1 MLNVLRLSQ
10 PIQQPKIIWYVAS
23 VMGVLLS
30 LGCTVWQSQLASRS
44 MPRLLEEKQHWQT
57 VLQKAPSKPSEQ
69 AALQLSLTLTTQRVQ
84 ALEKRQSMRLD
95 LAEVQALLFA
105 NSASL
110 NRHPIRLQKLRW
122 QGGQFEWEGSS
133 SSPEALQ
140 ALLLQTS
147 RFDRWQRQPQ
157 LVQMQSAP
165 VMDTVTSKA
174 AISGPKS
181 FTQSVAFKLEGQ
193 IEADASK
200 LLLGSQQ
207 P

>member
-30 LGCTVWQSQLASRS
+30 VGCTVWQSQWAERS

-105 NSASL
+105 NSAPQ

-165 VMDTVTSKA
+165 VLDAATSKA
-174 AISGPKS
+174 ASSDPKF

-193 IEADASK
+193 IEADSSK

>member
-10 PIQQPKIIWYVAS
+10 PTQQPKIIWYVAS

-30 LGCTVWQSQLASRS
+30 LGCTVWQSQWAERS
-44 MPRLLEEKQHWQT
+44 MPRLLEEKQHWQAA
-57 VLQKAPSKPSEQ
+57 LQQAPSKPSEQ

-105 NSASL
+105 NSAPQ
-110 NRHPIRLQKLRW
+110 NRHSNRLQKLRW

-165 VMDTVTSKA
+165 VLDAATSKA
-174 AISGPKS
+174 ASSDPKF

-193 IEADASK
+193 IEADSSK

>member
-10 PIQQPKIIWYVAS
+10 PTQQPKIFWYLAS

-30 LGCTVWQSQLASRS
+30 LGWTVWQSQAAVRS
-44 MPRLLEEKQHWQT
+44 MPRLLEEKQHWQAA
-57 VLQKAPSKPSEQ
+57 LQQAPSKPSEQ
-69 AALQLSLTLTTQRVQ
+69 AALQMSLMLTMQRVQ

-95 LAEVQALLFA
+95 LQEVQALLFA
-105 NSASL
+105 NSALQS
-110 NRHPIRLQKLRW
+110 RHSIRLQKLRW

-140 ALLLQTS
+140 SLLIQTS

-165 VMDTVTSKA
+165 VMDAAISKA
-174 AISGPKS
+174 ASSGPKP
-181 FTQSVAFKLEGQ
+181 FIQSVAFKLEGQ

>member
-30 LGCTVWQSQLASRS
+30 LGCTVWQSQWAERS
-44 MPRLLEEKQHWQT
+44 MPRLLEEKQHWQAA
-57 VLQKAPSKPSEQ
+57 LHQAPSKPSEQ

-95 LAEVQALLFA
+95 LQEVQALLFA
-105 NSASL
+105 NSAPQ
-110 NRHPIRLQKLRW
+110 NRHSIRLQKLRW
-122 QGGQFEWEGSS
+122 QEGQFEWEGSS

-165 VMDTVTSKA
+165 VLDASTPKA
-174 AISGPKS
+174 ASSVPKS